1 MGEDMGAMEAMV
13 TMERGLQLLNQKPW
27 LRLQLMPVM
36 VMEDM
41 EAMVDMEATEDMEDM
56 ATEATVLAAMEVMG
70 MARGQPILAMVL
82 AGAVPMEAMGVT
94 RVMVVIEA
102 MATMAKANQIQM
114 MMTRILRENQ

>member
-1 MGEDMGAMEAMV
+1 
-13 TMERGLQLLNQKPW
+13 
-27 LRLQLMPVM
+27 MPVM

-82 AGAVPMEAMGVT
+82 VGAVPMEAMGVT

>member
-1 MGEDMGAMEAMV
+1 
-13 TMERGLQLLNQKPW
+13 
-27 LRLQLMPVM
+27 MPVM

-41 EAMVDMEATEDMEDM
+41 EAMVDMEGMVDMEATEDMED
-56 ATEATVLAAMEVMG
+56 TEATVLAAMEVMG

-82 AGAVPMEAMGVT
+82 VGAVAMEAMGVT

-114 MMTRILRENQ
+114 MMTRNLRENQ

>member
-1 MGEDMGAMEAMV
+1 MV
-13 TMERGLQLLNQKPW
+13 TMERGLQLLNQKPK

-36 VMEDM
+36 ATVDM

-56 ATEATVLAAMEVMG
+56 ATEATAMEVMG

-82 AGAVPMEAMGVT
+82 VGAVPMEAMGVT